1 MTHLQFDNRL
11 RAQLPGDPEQGPRR
25 REVLA
30 AWSAVR
36 PTPVAAPTL
45 LAYSAD
51 VAQRLGLRAEDL
63 ASPQFAEVFGGN
75 ALYPGMQPWA
85 VNYGGHQFGHWAGQ
99 LGDGRAISL
108 GEAIGVDG
116 GRYELQLKGAGPT
129 PYSRG
134 ADGRAVL
141 RSSIREFLCSEAM
154 HYLGVP
160 TTRALS
166 LVGTG
171 DAVVRDMFYDGHP
184 RREPG
189 AIVCRVAPS
198 FIRFGNFELPA
209 ARGDVDLLRQWVD
222 FTLARD
228 FPDLPGSGEDRIAA
242 WFGQVCER
250 TAVMVAHWMR
260 VGFVHG
266 VMNTDN
272 MSILG
277 LTIDYGPYGWVDD
290 YDPDWTPNTTDA
302 QGRRYRFGTQPQVA
316 YWNLGRLAQALS
328 PLFGDA
334 APLQA
339 GLDQFHRIAAWF
351 GQVCERTAVMV
362 AHWMRVGFVHG
373 VMNTDNMSILGLTID
388 YGPYGWVDDYDPDWT
403 PNTTDA
409 QGRRYRFGTQPQVAY
424 WNLGRLAQALS
435 PLFGDAAPLQAGLD
449 QFRDTYL
456 ACDRRDTA
464 AKLGLAECQ
473 DEDLHL
479 IDDLRALMR
488 EAEMDMTLTFRRL
501 MDLSP
506 QRPDATVLREA
517 FYDETKRAAQAPA
530 LDAWLQ
536 RYAARCLQDGAS
548 DAVRASRMRAAN
560 PRYVLRN
567 YLAQQAIDQAEQG
580 DLSGVHA
587 LLEVMQRPYDD
598 QSGREAFAA
607 KRPDWAR
614 DRAGC
619 SMLSCSS

>member
-184 RREPG
+184 RRSGRDRVPRGALVHSIRQFRTARRTWRRRSAKAVGGLHPG
-189 AIVCRVAPS
+189 AR
-198 FIRFGNFELPA
+198 
-209 ARGDVDLLRQWVD
+209 
-222 FTLARD
+222 
-228 FPDLPGSGEDRIAA
+228 FPDLPGSGED
-242 WFGQVCER
+242 
-250 TAVMVAHWMR
+250 
-260 VGFVHG
+260 
-266 VMNTDN
+266 
-272 MSILG
+272 
-277 LTIDYGPYGWVDD
+277 
-290 YDPDWTPNTTDA
+290 
-302 QGRRYRFGTQPQVA
+302 
-316 YWNLGRLAQALS
+316 
-328 PLFGDA
+328 
-334 APLQA
+334 
-339 GLDQFHRIAAWF
+339 RIAAWF

-598 QSGREAFAA
+598 QPRRESFAA